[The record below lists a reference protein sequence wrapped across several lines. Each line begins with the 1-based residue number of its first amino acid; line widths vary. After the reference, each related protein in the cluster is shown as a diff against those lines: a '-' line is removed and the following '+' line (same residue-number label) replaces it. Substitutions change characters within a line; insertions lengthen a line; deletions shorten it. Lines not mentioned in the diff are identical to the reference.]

1 MATAKQIVI
10 LGTEMKLNVDIDP
23 VGDIHASGYNFT
35 VDFFCS
41 TKKVKRYLKEDLLPI
56 DDDNFIALLDTTE
69 VGAGELKCR
78 ITAYI
83 PDEDFENDG
92 TRTEVL
98 DIVTDYNIVKG
109 L

>member
-1 MATAKQIVI
+1 MADNKQIVI
-10 LGTEMKLNVDIDP
+10 LGTELKLNVNINSM
-23 VGDIHASGYNFT
+23 GDVHASGYNFT

-41 TKKVKRYLKEDLLPI
+41 TKKVKSYAKEDLLPI
-56 DDDNFIALLDTTE
+56 DDDNFIALLDTTD

-83 PDEDFENDG
+83 PDEDFADDG

-98 DIVTDYNIVKG
+98 DIITDYNIVKS